1 MELKVA
7 PQYREDLDCLLVV
20 CGCQS
25 ALIHQRQKDRRYIKG
40 RRNKTRRR
48 LSDSHECSD
57 AGCFWTQGQRG
68 GFQAGQLLQPP
79 LKQSET
85 ASGIS
90 IS

>member
-40 RRNKTRRR
+40 RMNKTRRR
-48 LSDSHECSD
+48 HSDSHECSD
-57 AGCFWTQGQRG
+57 AGYSWTLRPSA
-68 GFQAGQLLQPP
+68 AG
-79 LKQSET
+79 SEGRIPGWPTVAAT
-85 ASGIS
+85 A
-90 IS
+90 

>member
-25 ALIHQRQKDRRYIKG
+25 ASIHQRQKDRRYIKG

-57 AGCFWTQGQRG
+57 AGCSRT
-68 GFQAGQLLQPP
+68 LQPSAAG
-79 LKQSET
+79 SEGRIPVRPTVAAT
-85 ASGIS
+85 A
-90 IS
+90 